1 MKPKVK
7 SSQLDYFFFLLEEY
21 RDKLTLVIALN
32 LLALFLGSKLND
44 FFKTV
49 YLESRFTDFVGF
61 LSHQSE
67 LINFYEALFYC
78 YLIGM
83 IFQLAA
89 SKFNLALIYTY
100 NGWFIFISTTYF
112 WSNIT
117 FESIFNL
124 IKLVNYIFYFV
135 LLFQILFYIV
145 FFNEIFK
152 IRLNQRKINHS

>member
-1 MKPKVK
+1 MKEKK
-7 SSQLDYFFFLLEEY
+7 KLSLIDYYLFLLDEY
-21 RDKLTLVIALN
+21 RDKLTLVIGLN

-49 YLESRFTDFVGF
+49 YLESRFNDFVGF

-83 IFQLAA
+83 IFQLAG
-89 SKFNLALIYTY
+89 SKFNLPWIYKY
-100 NGWFIFISTTYF
+100 NGWFLFLSTTYY

-117 FESIFNL
+117 FESIFNVL
-124 IKLVNYIFYFV
+124 KSVNYIFYFV
-135 LLFQILFYIV
+135 VIFQLLFYVI